1 MTPARRPASGPAP
14 VVAIAIAAFAV
25 AVFTLYP
32 GFYTFDSAYQLYQAR
47 TGEYHSL
54 QPPTMTLAWAG
65 LLAAGLPPGSL
76 LVVHLAALCAG
87 AALIGLSL
95 PRPWDLIAPLVL
107 LWPPFLAL
115 FGHLLIDVSLAASLL
130 LATGWIAWTRATGRA
145 ALGWWAAIPLAY
157 AVGVRHNALL
167 AVPPLL
173 FLLLAHKSSRGLL
186 ANIAIALGLTAAAF
200 AAWTGVWRMVAPPV
214 PAWSSTAIWDLSAVS
229 VASGELLLPPGVH
242 GPGLTVEELRPLVNS
257 YASMT
262 ILTGTRSGIN
272 AGLLE
277 PPLPEAV
284 KRELMLRWVRLPF
297 THGKAWL
304 RHRLDVAWS
313 LFGVRRAGEPEGQF
327 IEPIAT
333 PFRDNPPIR
342 KNETVA
348 NDLLLRAVQALHY
361 TPWTAPIA
369 YLALSIFAL
378 ALALRAGFAGDRMLV
393 GALVL
398 GTWLFAL
405 PLVVLVPAADWRYA
419 LWPMVSAVVAL
430 LLALGGASAR
440 DNRFHLP

>member
-1 MTPARRPASGPAP
+1 MPPARPPASRPFP
-14 VVAIAIAAFAV
+14 VVATAVAAFAV

-65 LLAAGLPPGSL
+65 LLGFGLPPGAL
-76 LVVHLAALCAG
+76 LVVHFAALCAG
-87 AALIGLSL
+87 AALLGLSL
-95 PRPWDLIAPLVL
+95 ARPWRVIVPLVV
-107 LWPPFLAL
+107 LWPPFLVL
-115 FGHLLIDVSLAASLL
+115 FGHLLIDVSLAAALL
-130 LATGWIAWTRATGRA
+130 LATGWIAWARATGRS

-173 FLLLAHKSSRGLL
+173 FVLLAQKSSRSLL
-186 ANIAIALGLTAAAF
+186 ANIAIALGLTAGAY

-214 PAWSSTAIWDLSAVS
+214 PAWSSTAIWDLSAAS
-229 VASGELLLPPGVH
+229 VASGGLLLPPGVH

-284 KRELMLRWVRLPF
+284 KRELMLRWIRLPF
-297 THGKAWL
+297 THGTAWL
-304 RHRLDVAWS
+304 RHRLEVAWS

-327 IEPIAT
+327 IEPIVT
-333 PFRDNPPIR
+333 PFRDNPPIP
-342 KNETVA
+342 KNETLA
-348 NDLLLRAVQALHY
+348 NELLLRAVQAMRY
-361 TPWTAPIA
+361 TPWCAPIV
-369 YLALSIFAL
+369 YLALSIVAMGI
-378 ALALRAGFAGDRMLV
+378 ALRPRFAGDRLLV
-393 GALVL
+393 GSVVL

-419 LWPMVSAVVAL
+419 LWPVVSSVGAL
-430 LLALGGASAR
+430 LLALGGRRNA
-440 DNRFHLP
+440 

>member
-1 MTPARRPASGPAP
+1 MLPARPPARTAP
-14 VVAIAIAAFAV
+14 VVAIAIAAFAI

-47 TGEYHSL
+47 TGEYHGL

-65 LLAAGLPPGSL
+65 LLRLGLPPGSL

-87 AALIGLSL
+87 AALAGLSL
-95 PRPWDLIAPLVL
+95 ARPWRVIAPLVV
-107 LWPPFLAL
+107 LWPPFLVL
-115 FGHLLIDVSLAASLL
+115 FGHLLIDVALAAALL
-130 LATGWIAWTRATGRA
+130 LATGWIAWTRSTGRP

-173 FLLLAHKSSRGLL
+173 FLLLAQKPSRGPL
-186 ANIAIALGLTAAAF
+186 ANVAIALALTAAAF
-200 AAWTGVWRMVAPPV
+200 GAWTGVWRTVAAPV
-214 PAWSSTAIWDLSAVS
+214 PAWSSTAIWDLSAAS
-229 VASGELLLPPGVH
+229 VADGKLLLPPGVH

-284 KRELMLRWVRLPF
+284 KRELMRRWLRVPF
-297 THGKAWL
+297 THPQAWL

-313 LFGVRRAGEPEGQF
+313 LFGMRRAGEPEGQF
-327 IEPIAT
+327 VEPIVT

-342 KNETVA
+342 SNGTAA
-348 NDLLLRAVQALHY
+348 NGLLLRAVQAMHH
-361 TPWTAPIA
+361 TPWTAPLA
-369 YLALSIFAL
+369 YLALSVVAL
-378 ALALRAGFAGDRMLV
+378 GIALRPRFAGDRTLV
-393 GALVL
+393 GSVVL

-419 LWPMVSAVVAL
+419 LWPVVSSVVAL
-430 LLALGGASAR
+430 LLALGGR
-440 DNRFHLP
+440 RNDRMERR

>member
-1 MTPARRPASGPAP
+1 MMPARRRASPAP
-14 VVAIAIAAFAV
+14 VVAIAIAVFAI

-47 TGEYHSL
+47 TGEYHGL

-65 LLAAGLPPGSL
+65 LLGLGLPPGSL

-95 PRPWDLIAPLVL
+95 PRPWGLIAPLVL

-130 LATGWIAWTRATGRA
+130 LATGWIAWTRATGRG

-173 FLLLAHKSSRGLL
+173 FLLLAREPSRALIGKAAVAL
-186 ANIAIALGLTAAAF
+186 ALTAAAF

-214 PAWSSTAIWDLSAVS
+214 PAWSSTAIWDLSAAS

-284 KRELMLRWVRLPF
+284 KRDLMRRWLRVPF
-297 THGKAWL
+297 THPEAWL
-304 RHRLDVAWS
+304 RHRLHVAWS

-327 IEPIAT
+327 VEPIVT

-342 KNETVA
+342 LNETHA
-348 NDLLLRAVQALHY
+348 SDLLLRAVRAMHH
-361 TPWTAPIA
+361 TPWTAPLA
-369 YLALSIFAL
+369 HLALSIVAL

-430 LLALGGASAR
+430 LLALGGKR
-440 DNRFHLP
+440 TG

>member
-1 MTPARRPASGPAP
+1 MLPARPRASHPAP
-14 VVAIAIAAFAV
+14 VAAIAIAVFAI
-25 AVFTLYP
+25 ALFALYP

-54 QPPTMTLAWAG
+54 QPPTMALAWSG
-65 LLAAGLPPGSL
+65 LLAVGLPAGAL
-76 LVVHLAALCAG
+76 LVVHLGALCAG
-87 AALIGLSL
+87 AALLGLSIS
-95 PRPWDLIAPLVL
+95 RPWGVIAPLVL

-115 FGHLLIDVSLAASLL
+115 FGHLLIDVSLAAALL

-157 AVGVRHNALL
+157 AVGVRHNALF

-173 FLLLAHKSSRGLL
+173 FLLPAAKSPFPRSLL
-186 ANIAIALGLTAAAF
+186 ANVAIAVGLTLAAF
-200 AAWTGVWRMVAPPV
+200 GTWTVVSGMVARPV
-214 PAWSSTAIWDLSAVS
+214 PAWSSTAIWDLSAAS
-229 VASGELLLPPGVH
+229 VASGEMLLPPAVH

-257 YASMT
+257 HASLT

-277 PPLPEAV
+277 PPLPEAAR
-284 KRELMLRWVRLPF
+284 RELMLRWLELPF
-297 THGKAWL
+297 THGGAWL
-304 RHRLDVAWS
+304 RHRLAVSWS

-327 IEPIAT
+327 IEPLVT

-342 KNETVA
+342 KNETAA
-348 NDLLLRAVQALHY
+348 NDLLLHAVQAMRY
-361 TPWTAPIA
+361 TPWCAPIA
-369 YLALSIFAL
+369 YLALSMVAL
-378 ALALRAGFAGDRMLV
+378 GIALRPRFSGDRLLV
-393 GALVL
+393 VSVVL

-419 LWPMVSAVVAL
+419 LWPVVSSVAAL
-430 LLALGGASAR
+430 LLALGGRRSG
-440 DNRFHLP
+440 